1 MTVARYFIRRA
12 PSTVVVLVLTSVVV
26 FAILRLIP
34 GDPAVILAGPDATP
48 ETVKAIT
55 IELGLDRSLP
65 EQYGLWMR
73 GLLTGQLGRSYIY
86 GRPISQLIAS
96 HLVIT
101 VQLTLAAIVFAD
113 VVGFALGLLSSS
125 APWRRVRV
133 LASGLTS
140 IGYAVPPYVSG
151 ILLVLLFAIA
161 IRILPATGY
170 VSPLS
175 DPVSGFKSFILP
187 AACLGLPEAA
197 VVARFLSASVLRSL
211 NEDYIRTATA
221 KGISWP
227 RIVFRHAVPNALPP
241 VITIATIQIGQML
254 GGAVIVEAI
263 FAWPGLGQL
272 IIQSF
277 QNHDYLVVQDLI
289 LMAVVTFAVLQA
301 LGDVLHALADP
312 RVRLEAQ

>member
-1 MTVARYFIRRA
+1 ML
-12 PSTVVVLVLTSVVV
+12 VVLVLTSLVV

-34 GDPAVILAGPDATP
+34 GNPAVILAGPDATP
-48 ETVKAIT
+48 ETVQAIT
-55 IELGLDRSLP
+55 AELGLDRPLP
-65 EQYGLWMR
+65 DQYRLWVTGLV
-73 GLLTGQLGRSYIY
+73 TGQLGRSYIY

-101 VQLTLAAIVFAD
+101 LQLTLAATVFAG

-125 APWRRVRV
+125 AAWRRVRV

-140 IGYAVPPYVSG
+140 VGYAVPPYVSG
-151 ILLVLLFAIA
+151 ILLVLVFAITLPV
-161 IRILPATGY
+161 LPATGY
-170 VSPLS
+170 VSPIADS
-175 DPVSGFKSFILP
+175 VNGFKSFILP

-197 VVARFLSASVLRSL
+197 VVARFLAASVLRSL
-211 NEDYIRTATA
+211 NEEYIETATA
-221 KGISWP
+221 KGLSWP

-241 VITIATIQIGQML
+241 VIAISMIQIGQML
-254 GGAVIVEAI
+254 GGAVVVEAI

-289 LMAVVTFAVLQA
+289 LIAVVTFTVLQTV
-301 LGDVLHALADP
+301 GDVLHTLTDP
-312 RVRLEAQ
+312 RVRLEVQ